1 MPDSIYVLDLQVIG
15 AMLVTVN
22 DFSGR
27 DSIVVDGVY
36 DKTVE
41 ISLGWA
47 SLSGK
52 ATSAGAAYFGH
63 DGLWHRL
70 VVNGLVED
78 ACGSNGQDN
87 IFGNEFANW
96 LCGDQATTGPGGDD
110 TLHGGDGDDTV
121 SGGAGDDRMFGDADN
136 DQLFGNNGA
145 DTIIGGAGDDTVTG
159 GAGADVL
166 SGGGSASDTLSY
178 QTSPSGIQM
187 KLTFGTST
195 TGKGGDAARDIV
207 DGFRHVIGSEF
218 GDTITDTVRQDL
230 GSGNNANAFWGNRGN
245 DKLYLGGGND
255 TGYGDEGNDLVMGHF
270 GDDMLFGGSNKDRLV
285 GGFGQDSLSG
295 GTGADQFLF
304 KSAGESTAD
313 LPDVITD
320 FIAAEGDK
328 IDLRAIDASSLLRGN
343 QTFNLIDNDF
353 GRNAGE
359 LRLVTSGD
367 DLVVQGDV
375 NGDAV
380 ADFAILLRNITTLT
394 ASDFLL

>member
-27 DSIVVDGVY
+27 DSIVVSGVY

-96 LCGDQATTGPGGDD
+96 LCGDQAATGPGGDD

-159 GAGADVL
+159 GAGADVFVFVNQYL
-166 SGGGSASDTLSY
+166 YDTATGIGPHVVTDFNAAEDALLMDFTAEGTAQASFDDFMANARQAGTDVVY
-178 QTSPSGIQM
+178 VNPS
-187 KLTFGTST
+187 
-195 TGKGGDAARDIV
+195 
-207 DGFRHVIGSEF
+207 DGWRIRLLDV
-218 GDTITDTVRQDL
+218 DL
-230 GSGNNANAFWGNRGN
+230 GDLTLANFLA
-245 DKLYLGGGND
+245 
-255 TGYGDEGNDLVMGHF
+255 DE
-270 GDDMLFGGSNKDRLV
+270 SPE
-285 GGFGQDSLSG
+285 
-295 GTGADQFLF
+295 TYY
-304 KSAGESTAD
+304 
-313 LPDVITD
+313 
-320 FIAAEGDK
+320 
-328 IDLRAIDASSLLRGN
+328 
-343 QTFNLIDNDF
+343 
-353 GRNAGE
+353 
-359 LRLVTSGD
+359 
-367 DLVVQGDV
+367 QG
-375 NGDAV
+375 
-380 ADFAILLRNITTLT
+380 
-394 ASDFLL
+394 